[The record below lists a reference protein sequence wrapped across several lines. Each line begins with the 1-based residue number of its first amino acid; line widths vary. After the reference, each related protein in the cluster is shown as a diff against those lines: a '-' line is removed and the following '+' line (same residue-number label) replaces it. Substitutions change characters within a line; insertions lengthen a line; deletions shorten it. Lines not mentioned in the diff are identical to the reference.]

1 MIPQVIDEALQK
13 IYFLDSVFSVEMKG
27 TGMEIVGR
35 CQGSPLAV
43 AVMGASL
50 QKSNLGEWQRVL
62 NALESIEEE
71 LGPEE
76 KVERILA
83 LSYNRLPHY
92 LKPCFL
98 YLGHFPEEY
107 EGIQVEKLYL
117 LLMAEGFVPAKDVRK
132 KGKKMDSTESHLCDL
147 AHRSLLEMQEED
159 EPKFRVFKSCRL
171 HDLIRELCIDK
182 GKEEEFFKIAGPGNG
197 NTADLSRSPRLAIHL
212 NKYEEGGSS
221 HIDKANVRSLLV
233 FDTREFQP
241 KSSWPQE
248 LSDLKDFKILR
259 ILHFDG
265 VDFRAYE
272 LPKGME
278 KLAYL
283 RYLSFQGCYLDK
295 LPTVISSL
303 LNLEIL
309 DLRVRRRMIVPNV
322 LSKMKRL
329 SHLYFPVVF
338 VREGQEKLSLD
349 GLIKL
354 EVLENFDTEMCNSK
368 GLPKLEKLRILR
380 VIAQGNEEDLDMI
393 IKCMETNSS
402 ELQLSFLDI
411 RKFDC
416 YSSER
421 LSVLKLLLS
430 CQTLDVVHI
439 EGHIGKLPE
448 ELKIS
453 ENFMQIV
460 LNGSELK
467 EDPMPILGAL
477 PNLRSLVLSN
487 DAYEGKEMKC
497 SAYDFP
503 ELRSLKLLNLHYLET
518 WNVDERS
525 MQNLSTLAIEK
536 CSKLKMLPA
545 GLKFANL
552 KEVKL
557 VSMSKDFVDSI
568 NGQLHGGGEDSVSGS
583 RAYHVGEL
591 ML

>member
-1 MIPQVIDEALQK
+1 
-13 IYFLDSVFSVEMKG
+13 MKG
-27 TGMEIVGR
+27 IGREIVR
-35 CQGSPLAV
+35 SCQGSPLAV

-71 LGPEE
+71 QGPEE

-83 LSYNRLPHY
+83 LSYSRLPHY

-117 LLMAEGFVPAKDVRK
+117 LLMSEGFVPMTDVRK
-132 KGKKMDSTESHLCDL
+132 KGKKMDSTESHLSDL
-147 AHRSLLEMQEED
+147 AHRSLLEMQEEE
-159 EPKFRVFKSCRL
+159 EPKFRMFKSCRL
-171 HDLIRELCIDK
+171 HDLIRELCTHK
-182 GKEEEFFKIAGPGNG
+182 GKEEEFFEIADPGNG
-197 NTADLSRSPRLAIHL
+197 NKPFPSRTPRLAIHL
-212 NKYEEGGSS
+212 NKYDEGGSN
-221 HIDKANVRSLLV
+221 HVDKANVRSLLV
-233 FDTREFQP
+233 FDTRDSQP

-248 LSDLKDFKILR
+248 ISDLKDFKILR

-265 VDFRAYE
+265 VDFRARQ
-272 LPKGME
+272 LQKGME

-295 LPTVISSL
+295 LPTVISNFL
-303 LNLEIL
+303 YLEIL

-329 SHLYFPVVF
+329 RHLYFPVTF
-338 VREGQEKLSLD
+338 AREGQEKLSLD

-368 GLPKLEKLRILR
+368 DLPKLEKLRILR

-421 LSVLKLLLS
+421 LSILKLLLS
-430 CQTLDVVHI
+430 CQNLDVVHI

-448 ELKIS
+448 GLKIS
-453 ENFMQIV
+453 DNFMQIV
-460 LNGSELK
+460 LNGSELN

-497 SAYDFP
+497 SASNFP
-503 ELRSLKLLNLHYLET
+503 QLRCLKLLTLHYLET
-518 WNVDERS
+518 WKVDEGS
-525 MQNLSTLAIEK
+525 MQNLSTLAIDK
-536 CSKLKMLPA
+536 CSKLTMLPP
-545 GLKFANL
+545 GLKFAKNL
-552 KEVKL
+552 KEVKV
-557 VSMSKDFVDSI
+557 VSMNKEFVNSI
-568 NGQLHGGGEDSVSGS
+568 NEQIYGEEKDCAS
-583 RAYHVGEL
+583 RSRRMPIIVLEN
-591 ML
+591 

>member
-1 MIPQVIDEALQK
+1 
-13 IYFLDSVFSVEMKG
+13 MKG
-27 TGMEIVGR
+27 TGTEIVGR

-107 EGIQVEKLYL
+107 DGIQVEKLYL
-117 LLMAEGFVPAKDVRK
+117 LLMAEG
-132 KGKKMDSTESHLCDL
+132 
-147 AHRSLLEMQEED
+147 
-159 EPKFRVFKSCRL
+159 
-171 HDLIRELCIDK
+171 
-182 GKEEEFFKIAGPGNG
+182 KEEEFFKIADPGNG
-197 NTADLSRSPRLAIHL
+197 NTADLSRTPRLAIHL
-212 NKYEEGGSS
+212 NKYEKGGSS

-233 FDTREFQP
+233 FDTRDFQP

-248 LSDLKDFKILR
+248 FSDLKDFKILR

-303 LNLEIL
+303 LYLEIL

-338 VREGQEKLSLD
+338 AREGQEKLSLD

-368 GLPKLEKLRILR
+368 DLPKLEKLRILR

-497 SAYDFP
+497 SASDFP

-545 GLKFANL
+545 GLKFAKNL

-557 VSMSKDFVDSI
+557 ASMSTDFVDSI
-568 NGQLHGGGEDSVSGS
+568 NGQLHGEGEDCVSRSRQGEDSVSGS
-583 RAYHVGEL
+583 RRTRMIVLEN
-591 ML
+591 